1 MASLVDCPVFKAWM
15 DLDKLKQ
22 IMKENNVQIKSGSDT
37 IIRYFMFSDYARDIE
52 RLNDDSKII
61 QPPEGMSYTEMYSAF
76 KANRENIKSSGY
88 VVRIQPELEKK
99 DLASNMFNL
108 LTLYK
113 VNVQSKL
120 MDPNPAFCFVT
131 QYD

>member
-1 MASLVDCPVFKAWM
+1 
-15 DLDKLKQ
+15 
-22 IMKENNVQIKSGSDT
+22 
-37 IIRYFMFSDYARDIE
+37 MFSDYARDIE

-61 QPPEGMSYTEMYSAF
+61 QPPEGMRYTEMYSAF
-76 KANRENIKSSGY
+76 RANRENIKSSGY
-88 VVRIQPELEKK
+88 VVRIQPELEKQ

-120 MDPNPAFCFVT
+120 MDPSPAFCFVS